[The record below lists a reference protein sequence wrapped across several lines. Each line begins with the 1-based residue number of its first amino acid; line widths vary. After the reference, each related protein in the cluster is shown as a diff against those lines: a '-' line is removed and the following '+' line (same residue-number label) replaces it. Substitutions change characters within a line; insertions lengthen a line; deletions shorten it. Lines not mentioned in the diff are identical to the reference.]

1 MEKLMKWLLTEQ
13 GRSGFLMMIY
23 HNLKQLKI
31 LEEISTIVRHSKV
44 KYQMANMM
52 DYNTFLFKKQKF
64 FWIKY
69 FEIR

>member
-31 LEEISTIVRHSKV
+31 LEEISTIAQFSNILGRVWQNFPASL
-44 KYQMANMM
+44 
-52 DYNTFLFKKQKF
+52 D
-64 FWIKY
+64 
-69 FEIR
+69 